1 MSYSTTIGAISLL
14 EPNSKQEIK
23 FCIGEEVM
31 LRLTEDGFHYQGRII
46 NDEGEA
52 YRLFVKWMQ
61 DTQKFQWPTLSGR
74 LENKLGSREE
84 AIQQL
89 QNTVELS
96 PVAQS
101 VLLNNTS
108 PRPNET

>member
-1 MSYSTTIGAISLL
+1 MSYGTTTSTISLL

-31 LRLTEDGFHYQGRII
+31 LRLTKDGFHYQGRII

-96 PVAQS
+96 PVAQA
-101 VLLNNTS
+101 VLLNSTS
-108 PRPNET
+108 PRSNET

>member
-1 MSYSTTIGAISLL
+1 VSYSTTDSTISLL
-14 EPNSKQEIK
+14 EPNFKQEIK
-23 FCIGEEVM
+23 FCIGDEVM

-61 DTQKFQWPTLSGR
+61 DTQKIQWPTLSGR

-96 PVAQS
+96 PVAQAVFNS
-101 VLLNNTS
+101 TS
-108 PRPNET
+108 PRSNET